1 VQQRTRR
8 IVAGFL
14 VVVGGIVL
22 AVSSIGWWA
31 EKSLLNTAHVTSE
44 ANTIL
49 AENDVQTALT
59 QVVVRQL
66 SRAAGTDLRLAE
78 PFLASVVQQV
88 VQSGPF
94 RTIFDAALS
103 RAHHVL
109 VSRDSTNLVLDLAK
123 SYEQIRSTLEQVA
136 PKLAGELPGE
146 RELRVVLLKRE
157 QLTVIYDTI
166 DQVKRAVDV
175 LTAIGVLLVVVG
187 VAVAPRRWR
196 ALALTGF
203 VVVGASA
210 VFLLTL
216 VIGRAILH
224 SRIGD
229 PVYANAARAVFVVVT
244 RGLVIQSAVI
254 MVVAGA
260 VAVAAIFT
268 DRHGLAAWPRA
279 TRRTWA
285 WVVAAVPVGLPDG
298 DAEPRAGELEPVPG
312 PGVVL
317 AKLRLPE
324 PREQVR
330 RAHVVRALVLLS
342 VGLVAVFDTD
352 ALTSFIVVAFGVVAL
367 YFAVVEGLAAWRAP
381 KQAA

>member
-14 VVVGGIVL
+14 VVMGGIVL

-31 EKSLLNTAHVTSE
+31 ERSLLNTAHVTSE

-49 AENDVQTALT
+49 DENDVQTALT

-66 SRAAGTDLRLAE
+66 SRAAGTDLQLAQ

-88 VQSGPF
+88 VQSSAF

-109 VSRDSTNLVLDLAK
+109 VSRDSTNLVLDLAR
-123 SYEQIRSTLEQVA
+123 SYQQIKGTLEQVA
-136 PKLAGELPGE
+136 PKLAAQLPGE

-166 DQVKRAVDV
+166 DEIKRAVDV
-175 LTAIGVLLVVVG
+175 LTVIGVVLVAVG

-196 ALALTGF
+196 ALALAGF
-203 VVVGASA
+203 VIVGASA
-210 VFLLTL
+210 VFLLAL
-216 VIGRAILH
+216 VVGRSVLH
-224 SRIGD
+224 SRVGD

-254 MVVAGA
+254 LVVAA
-260 VAVAAIFT
+260 LVAVAAIFT

-285 WVVAAVPVGLPDG
+285 WIVAAVPVALPEG
-298 DAEPRAGELEPVPG
+298 DAAPAGGELEPVPG

-317 AKLRLPE
+317 ARLRLPE
-324 PREQVR
+324 PREQPR
-330 RAHVVRALVLLS
+330 RQHVVRALGLLA

-352 ALTSFIVVAFGVVAL
+352 ALTSIIVVAFGVVAL

-381 KQAA
+381 KEAT

>member
-8 IVAGFL
+8 IVAGVL

-66 SRAAGTDLRLAE
+66 SRAAGTDLQLAE

-94 RTIFDAALS
+94 RAIFDAALS
-103 RAHHVL
+103 RAHRVL
-109 VSRDSTNLVLDLAK
+109 VSRNSTNLVLNLAK

-136 PKLAGELPGE
+136 PKLAGELPGA
-146 RELRVVLLKRE
+146 RELNVVLLKRE
-157 QLTVIYDTI
+157 QLTIIYDTI
-166 DQVKRAVDV
+166 DEVKRAVDV
-175 LTAIGVLLVVVG
+175 LTAIGVILVAVG

-196 ALALTGF
+196 ALALAGF

-216 VIGRAILH
+216 VIGRALLH

-254 MVVAGA
+254 MVVAAA

-285 WVVAAVPVGLPDG
+285 WVVAAVPVGLSEG
-298 DAEPRAGELEPVPG
+298 DAEARAGELEPVPG
-312 PGVVL
+312 PGVIL

-330 RAHVVRALVLLS
+330 RSHVVRSLGLLAL
-342 VGLVAVFDTD
+342 GLVAVFDTD